1 MSNFIKIDNLDKT
14 FSQGDRRIEIFNNFN
29 LDVEMGEFVSIT
41 GPSGSGKTTLLQIIA
56 MIDSFDNGSYNL
68 LGQDISDYSN
78 VEKCN
83 MRLQNFGFIYQSFN
97 LLEDFNALE
106 NVAMPLIIRGV
117 EKSESY
123 KLASNMLKLFNLD
136 HREGHYSN
144 ELSGGEQQR
153 VAIARA
159 VITKP
164 KIIIADEPTGNLDKE
179 NSTQVL
185 DFLFKSIEKDK
196 ITLIMATHNEEIASR
211 AVKRVDLE

>member
-29 LDVEMGEFVSIT
+29 LEVEMGEFVSIT

-144 ELSGGEQQR
+144 ELLS
-153 VAIARA
+153 
-159 VITKP
+159 
-164 KIIIADEPTGNLDKE
+164 
-179 NSTQVL
+179 
-185 DFLFKSIEKDK
+185 
-196 ITLIMATHNEEIASR
+196 LIHI
-211 AVKRVDLE
+211 

>member
-1 MSNFIKIDNLDKT
+1 MSNFIKINNLDKT

-29 LDVEMGEFVSIT
+29 LEVEMGEFVSIT
-41 GPSGSGKTTLLQIIA
+41 GPSGSGKTTVLQIIA

-211 AVKRVDLE
+211 AAKRVNLE

>member
-1 MSNFIKIDNLDKT
+1 MSNFIKINNLDKT

-29 LDVEMGEFVSIT
+29 LEVEMGEFVSIT

-185 DFLFKSIEKDK
+185 DFLFKSIEKDE
-196 ITLIMATHNEEIASR
+196 ITLIMATHNDEIASR

>member
-14 FSQGDRRIEIFNNFN
+14 FSQGDRRIKIFNNFN
-29 LDVEMGEFVSIT
+29 LEVEMGEFVSIT

-56 MIDSFDNGSYNL
+56 MIDNFDNGSYNL
-68 LGQDISDYSN
+68 LGQDISNYSN
-78 VEKCN
+78 VERCN

-123 KLASNMLKLFNLD
+123 KLASNMLRLFNLD
-136 HREGHYSN
+136 HREEHYSN

-179 NSTQVL
+179 NSIQVL

>member
-1 MSNFIKIDNLDKT
+1 MSNFIKINNLDKT

-29 LDVEMGEFVSIT
+29 LEVQMGEFVSIT

-159 VITKP
+159 AITKP

-196 ITLIMATHNEEIASR
+196 ITLIMATHNEEIASK
-211 AVKRVDLE
+211 AAKRVNLE

>member
-1 MSNFIKIDNLDKT
+1 MSNFIKINNLNKT
-14 FSQGDRRIEIFNNFN
+14 FSQGGKKIEIFNNFN
-29 LDVEMGEFVSIT
+29 LEVEMGEFVSIT

-196 ITLIMATHNEEIASR
+196 ITLIMATHNDEIASR

>member
-14 FSQGDRRIEIFNNFN
+14 FSQGGRRIEIFNNFN
-29 LDVEMGEFVSIT
+29 LEVEMGEFVSIT

-185 DFLFKSIEKDK
+185 DFLFKSIEKEK
-196 ITLIMATHNEEIASR
+196 ITLIMATHNDEIASR

>member
-1 MSNFIKIDNLDKT
+1 MSNFIKINNLDKT

-29 LDVEMGEFVSIT
+29 LEVEMGEFVSIT

-179 NSTQVL
+179 NSNQVL

-196 ITLIMATHNEEIASR
+196 ITLIMATHNDEIASR
-211 AVKRVDLE
+211 ADKRVDLE

>member
-29 LDVEMGEFVSIT
+29 LEVETGEFVSIT

-196 ITLIMATHNEEIASR
+196 ITLIMATHNDEIASR

>member
-1 MSNFIKIDNLDKT
+1 MSNFIKINNLDKT

-29 LDVEMGEFVSIT
+29 LEVEMGEFVSIT

-211 AVKRVDLE
+211 AAKRVNLE

>member
-1 MSNFIKIDNLDKT
+1 MSNFIKINNLDKT
-14 FSQGDRRIEIFNNFN
+14 FSQGDRKIEIFNNFN
-29 LDVEMGEFVSIT
+29 LEVEIGEFVSIT

-68 LGQDISDYSN
+68 LGKDISDYSN

-97 LLEDFNALE
+97 LLADFNALE

-185 DFLFKSIEKDK
+185 DFLFKSIDKDK
-196 ITLIMATHNEEIASR
+196 ITLIMATHNDEIASR

>member
-1 MSNFIKIDNLDKT
+1 
-14 FSQGDRRIEIFNNFN
+14 
-29 LDVEMGEFVSIT
+29 MGEFVSIT

-211 AVKRVDLE
+211 SVKRVDLE

>member
-1 MSNFIKIDNLDKT
+1 MSNFIKINNLDKT

-29 LDVEMGEFVSIT
+29 LEVEMGEFVSIT

-56 MIDSFDNGSYNL
+56 MIDNFDNGSYNL
-68 LGQDISDYSN
+68 LGQDISEYSN

-123 KLASNMLKLFNLD
+123 KLASDMLKLFNLD

>member
-1 MSNFIKIDNLDKT
+1 MSNFIKINNLDKT

-29 LDVEMGEFVSIT
+29 LEVEMGEFVSIT

-196 ITLIMATHNEEIASR
+196 ITLIMATHNDEIASR
-211 AVKRVDLE
+211 ADKRKDLE

>member
-1 MSNFIKIDNLDKT
+1 MSNFIKINNLDKT

-29 LDVEMGEFVSIT
+29 LEVEMGEFVSIT

-56 MIDSFDNGSYNL
+56 MIDNFDNGLYNL

-123 KLASNMLKLFNLD
+123 KLASNMLRLFNLD

-179 NSTQVL
+179 NSIQVL

>member
-1 MSNFIKIDNLDKT
+1 MSNFIKINNLDKT
-14 FSQGDRRIEIFNNFN
+14 FSQGDRKIEIFNNFN
-29 LDVEMGEFVSIT
+29 LEVEMGEFVSIT

>member
-1 MSNFIKIDNLDKT
+1 MSNFIKINNLDKT

-29 LDVEMGEFVSIT
+29 LEVEMGEFVSIT

-56 MIDSFDNGSYNL
+56 MIDNFDNGSYNL

-78 VEKCN
+78 VERCN

-179 NSTQVL
+179 NSIQVL

>member
-1 MSNFIKIDNLDKT
+1 MSNFIKINNLDKT

-29 LDVEMGEFVSIT
+29 LEVEMGEFVSIT

-106 NVAMPLIIRGV
+106 NVAIPLIIRGV

-123 KLASNMLKLFNLD
+123 KLASNMLKLLNLD

-196 ITLIMATHNEEIASR
+196 ITLIMATHNDEIASR

>member
-1 MSNFIKIDNLDKT
+1 MSNFIKINNLDKT
-14 FSQGDRRIEIFNNFN
+14 FSQGDRRIKIFNNFN
-29 LDVEMGEFVSIT
+29 LKVEMGEFVSIT

-56 MIDSFDNGSYNL
+56 MIDNFDNGSYNL
-68 LGQDISDYSN
+68 LGQDISNYSN
-78 VEKCN
+78 VERCN

-123 KLASNMLKLFNLD
+123 KLASNMLRLFNLD
-136 HREGHYSN
+136 HREEHYSN

-179 NSTQVL
+179 NSIQVL
-185 DFLFKSIEKDK
+185 DFLFKSIEKDR

-211 AVKRVDLE
+211 AVKRVDL

>member
-1 MSNFIKIDNLDKT
+1 MPPQNTTYSYDTRDE
-14 FSQGDRRIEIFNNFN
+14 IEIFNNFN
-29 LDVEMGEFVSIT
+29 LEVEMGEFVSIT

-56 MIDSFDNGSYNL
+56 MIDNFDNGSYNL
-68 LGQDISDYSN
+68 LCQDISDYSN

-196 ITLIMATHNEEIASR
+196 ITLIMATHNDEIASR

>member
-1 MSNFIKIDNLDKT
+1 MSNFIKINNLDKT
-14 FSQGDRRIEIFNNFN
+14 FSQGDRKIEIFNNFN
-29 LDVEMGEFVSIT
+29 LEVEMGEFVSIT

-56 MIDSFDNGSYNL
+56 MIDSFDSGSYNL

>member
-1 MSNFIKIDNLDKT
+1 MSNFIKINNLDKT

-29 LDVEMGEFVSIT
+29 LEVEMGEFVSIT

-56 MIDSFDNGSYNL
+56 MIDNFDNGSYNL
-68 LGQDISDYSN
+68 LGQDISDYNN
-78 VEKCN
+78 VERCN

>member
-1 MSNFIKIDNLDKT
+1 MSNFIKINNLDKT
-14 FSQGDRRIEIFNNFN
+14 FSQGDRKIEIFNNFN
-29 LDVEMGEFVSIT
+29 LEVEMGEFVSIT

-68 LGQDISDYSN
+68 LGQDTSDYSN

-117 EKSESY
+117 ERSESY

-196 ITLIMATHNEEIASR
+196 ITLIMATHNDEIASR
-211 AVKRVDLE
+211 AAKRVDLE

>member
-1 MSNFIKIDNLDKT
+1 MSNFIKINNLDKT

-29 LDVEMGEFVSIT
+29 LEVEMGEFVSIT

-56 MIDSFDNGSYNL
+56 MIDNFDNGSYNL

-78 VEKCN
+78 VERCN
-83 MRLQNFGFIYQSFN
+83 MRLQNFGFVYQSFN

-123 KLASNMLKLFNLD
+123 KLASNMLRLFNLD

-179 NSTQVL
+179 NSIQVL

>member
-29 LDVEMGEFVSIT
+29 LEVEMGEFVSIT

-185 DFLFKSIEKDK
+185 DFLFKSIEKHK
-196 ITLIMATHNEEIASR
+196 ITLIMATHNEGIASR
-211 AVKRVDLE
+211 AAKRVNLE

>member
-1 MSNFIKIDNLDKT
+1 MSNFIKINNLDKT
-14 FSQGDRRIEIFNNFN
+14 FSQGDRRIEIFKNFN
-29 LDVEMGEFVSIT
+29 LEVEMGEFVSIT

-196 ITLIMATHNEEIASR
+196 ITLIMATHNDEIASK

>member
-1 MSNFIKIDNLDKT
+1 MSNFIKINNLDKT
-14 FSQGDRRIEIFNNFN
+14 FSQGDRKIEIFNNFN
-29 LDVEMGEFVSIT
+29 LEVEMGEFVSIT

-196 ITLIMATHNEEIASR
+196 ITLIMATHNDEIASR

>member
-1 MSNFIKIDNLDKT
+1 MSNFIKINNLDKT

-29 LDVEMGEFVSIT
+29 LEVEMGEFVSIT

-211 AVKRVDLE
+211 SVKRVDLE

>member
-1 MSNFIKIDNLDKT
+1 MSNFIKINNLDKT
-14 FSQGDRRIEIFNNFN
+14 FSQADRKIEIFNNFN
-29 LDVEMGEFVSIT
+29 LEVEMGEFVSIT

-56 MIDSFDNGSYNL
+56 MIDSFENGSYNL
-68 LGQDISDYSN
+68 LGQEISDYSN

-83 MRLQNFGFIYQSFN
+83 MRLQNFGFVYQSFN

-136 HREGHYSN
+136 HREGHYTN

-179 NSTQVL
+179 NSIQVL

-211 AVKRVDLE
+211 AVKRVELE

>member
-29 LDVEMGEFVSIT
+29 LEVEMGEFVSIT

-196 ITLIMATHNEEIASR
+196 ITLIMATHNEEIASK
-211 AVKRVDLE
+211 AAKRVNLE

>member
-1 MSNFIKIDNLDKT
+1 MSNFIKINNLDKT

-29 LDVEMGEFVSIT
+29 LEVEMGEFVSIT

-211 AVKRVDLE
+211 SVKRVDLK

>member
-1 MSNFIKIDNLDKT
+1 MSNFIKINNLDKT

-29 LDVEMGEFVSIT
+29 LEVEMGEFVSIT

-123 KLASNMLKLFNLD
+123 KLASNMLKNFNLD

-196 ITLIMATHNEEIASR
+196 ITLIMATHNDEIASR
-211 AVKRVDLE
+211 AAKRVDLE

>member
-1 MSNFIKIDNLDKT
+1 MSNFIKINNLDKT

-29 LDVEMGEFVSIT
+29 LEVEMGEFVSIT

>member
-1 MSNFIKIDNLDKT
+1 MSNFIKINNLDKT

-29 LDVEMGEFVSIT
+29 LEVEMGEFVSIT

-56 MIDSFDNGSYNL
+56 MIDNFDNGSYNL

-78 VEKCN
+78 VERCN

-196 ITLIMATHNEEIASR
+196 ITLIMATHNDEIASR

>member
-1 MSNFIKIDNLDKT
+1 MSNFIKINNLDKT

-29 LDVEMGEFVSIT
+29 LEVEMGEFVSIT

-196 ITLIMATHNEEIASR
+196 ITLIMATHNDEIASK
-211 AVKRVDLE
+211 AVKRVDLK

>member
-1 MSNFIKIDNLDKT
+1 MSNFIKINNLDKT

-29 LDVEMGEFVSIT
+29 LELDMGEFVSIT

-56 MIDSFDNGSYNL
+56 MIDNFDKGSYNL

-78 VEKCN
+78 VERCN
-83 MRLQNFGFIYQSFN
+83 MRLHNFGFIYQSFN

-117 EKSESY
+117 KKSESY
-123 KLASNMLKLFNLD
+123 KLARNMLKLFNLD

-179 NSTQVL
+179 NSIQVL